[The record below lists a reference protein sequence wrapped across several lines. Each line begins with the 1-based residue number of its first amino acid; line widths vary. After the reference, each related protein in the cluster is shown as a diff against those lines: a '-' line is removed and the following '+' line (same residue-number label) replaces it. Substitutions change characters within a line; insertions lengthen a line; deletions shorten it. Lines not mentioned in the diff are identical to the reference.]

1 MNNNK
6 KCLVVGFGSAGARH
20 TRNAESLGYEVALVT
35 SQKVKK
41 HKCYFDIAKAIAM
54 EKPKFAVIASPTYK
68 HVKELRQCIL
78 HNVPALVEKPLAIN
92 HSEFRNKI
100 GTDSIKTG
108 NYRVGYCLR
117 YHPMI
122 LDLKRRISSLGPL
135 YNANIVFGQY
145 LPIWRPWRD
154 YRKSYSASFKKGGG
168 VLLDSS
174 HEIDLITY
182 LFGPVKKLVAVSK
195 KVSSLKIDSDDICL
209 LICQMRSGGFVQVT
223 LDYLN
228 RIPERRIVINAKKGS
243 VHLDLIRGKWCSQ
256 VGSAVKNIP
265 YSVERNKLFLQEL
278 DDFINRPKRCLLP
291 DLKESEVTLRIIEA
305 VRKSAQ
311 KGKWIEL

>member
-1 MNNNK
+1 MSKNK

-20 TRNAESLGYEVALVT
+20 ARNAESLGYEVSLVT

-41 HKCYFDIAKAIAM
+41 HKCYPGIIKAITK
-54 EKPKFAVIASPTYK
+54 ERPGFAVIASPTYR
-68 HVKELRQCIL
+68 HVKELKQCIL
-78 HNVPALVEKPLAIN
+78 HNIPALVEKPLAIN

-100 GTDSIKTG
+100 GINSIKTG

-117 YHPMI
+117 YHPMV
-122 LDLKRRISSLGPL
+122 LDLKHRMSSLEPL
-135 YNANIVFGQY
+135 YNVSIVFGQY

-154 YRKSYSASFKKGGG
+154 YRKSYSASLKKGGG

-209 LICQMRSGGFVQVT
+209 LICQMRSGAFVQVT

-228 RIPERRIVINAKKGS
+228 RIPERRIIINAEKGS
-243 VHLDLIRGKWCSQ
+243 IHLDLIRGKWYSRI
-256 VGSAVKNIP
+256 GSVVKNKS
-265 YSVERNKLFLQEL
+265 YSVERNRLFLREM
-278 DDFINRPKRCLLP
+278 DDFVNRPKRCLLP
-291 DLKESEVTLRIIEA
+291 DLEESEATLRIIEA
-305 VRKSAQ
+305 VRKSAR
-311 KGKWIEL
+311 KGEWIEL